1 MENRKYLIILKSET
15 NLVDFQLI
23 ISDPDFLPTS
33 NDGTK
38 AIIKWEDTQD
48 PEFIKTLSWS
58 EGPYNNE
65 EINQIMYL
73 PEWVISE

>member
-38 AIIKWEDTQD
+38 IIIKWEDIPD
-48 PEFIKTLSWS
+48 PDFIKTLSWS
-58 EGPYNNE
+58 EGPYSND
-65 EINQIMYL
+65 EINQIVYL